1 MADNSM
7 ILMKGYGREVDQ
19 LALAYSRLGNWARST
34 TAGGILIAAKSL
46 VKFSMATQL
55 AARDADK
62 QEEALEGL
70 TKTQKFLHKRILK
83 GTFLN
88 KKFAAGFEFLN
99 RNTDEGNKQFM
110 RMAMGL
116 TGIIGTIVTVVTVF
130 GLLVIALGVLSAA
143 FQGADSPIVEMTENM
158 GFLHN
163 IATGLA
169 EAFDPEADGT
179 AWDVIAASMA
189 VFAGVALLL
198 SVPIGVLVGAGV
210 LAAGVFN
217 HLKDT
222 VVGVIGAASGAGAV
236 MGAAIGGLI
245 AFSATASSVVGQV
258 VLAINVITGQASI
271 FATAAQVGTGTIMA
285 GFALIIGGL
294 AGLLAFAS
302 GSMGG
307 VKAVIMGVLSA
318 IMVGLGLFLL
328 GVAAIPAAII
338 AAVLF
343 VVAAIYRYRKEIYDG
358 FVWLYDGIVGIFS
371 DIADTVSGLMP
382 DINIP
387 TLGSLKGMFK
397 ADGGPVT
404 GGRSYIVGEKG
415 PEMFTPSASG
425 SITPNHQM
433 SGGGGGQ
440 TINMSINVSGVTDRS
455 DKRDLA
461 REIGNMI
468 NEEIRRQGGGTTR
481 GRF

>member
-19 LALAYSRLGNWARST
+19 LALAYSRLGNWARGT
-34 TAGGILIAAKSL
+34 TAGGVLIAAKSL
-46 VKFSMATQL
+46 LKFSMASQKSGKDAASQEKALKSLTMTQ
-55 AARDADK
+55 R
-62 QEEALEGL
+62 
-70 TKTQKFLHKRILK
+70 FLHKRVLK
-83 GTFLN
+83 FSRSNRVLS
-88 KKFAAGFEFLN
+88 KRFEALN
-99 RNTDEGNKQFM
+99 RNTDEGNKHFM

-116 TGIIGTIVTVVTVF
+116 TGMIGTITTVMTIF
-130 GLLVIALGVLSAA
+130 GLLIISLALLSAA
-143 FQGADSPIVEMTENM
+143 FQGADSPIVSMTENM

-189 VFAGVALLL
+189 VFGAVALLI
-198 SVPIGVLVGAGV
+198 SAPIGVLVGAGV

-258 VLAINVITGQASI
+258 VLAINVITGQASV
-271 FATAAQVGTGTIMA
+271 FATAAQLGTGTIMA
-285 GFALIIGGL
+285 GFALIVGGL
-294 AGLLAFAS
+294 AGLVAFAS
-302 GSMGG
+302 GAMGG
-307 VKAVIMGVLSA
+307 VKAFLLGALSA
-318 IMVGLGLFLL
+318 VLLGVGLFIL

-338 AAVLF
+338 AAILF
-343 VVAAIYRYRKEIYDG
+343 VVAAIIRYRNEIYNA

-371 DIADTVSGLMP
+371 DIADAISDIMP
-382 DINIP
+382 DINLP
-387 TLGSLKGMFK
+387 SLGSMKGIFK

-481 GRF
+481 SRF